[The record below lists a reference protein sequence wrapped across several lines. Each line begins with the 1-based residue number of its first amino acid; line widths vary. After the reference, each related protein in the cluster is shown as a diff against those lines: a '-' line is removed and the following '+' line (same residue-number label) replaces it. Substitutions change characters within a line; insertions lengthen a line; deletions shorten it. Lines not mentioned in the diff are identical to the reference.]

1 MSWVIKVPSSTSNL
15 GAGFDS
21 VGLALNLYLELT
33 VTTSDEW
40 EFVPTSPS
48 LEGTPTGKDNLIYEI
63 TEKVALKYSK
73 LDQLTPCRVEMKS
86 EIPLARGLG
95 SSATAIIAGI
105 ELANILLNL
114 DMTEDEKLQFATD
127 IEGHP
132 DNVAP
137 SLLGGCI
144 IGHYDGKVTYTKIP
158 VKGVTFVAVIP
169 SFELKTKDARA
180 VLPDTFS
187 FKESVQA
194 SGIANVSVAAICQ
207 GDWSTLGEMMKK
219 DYFHQPHRKSLISH
233 YDQLVNYLDEDAY
246 GVFLSG
252 AGPTMIA
259 VVDDKKVFSYLKM
272 WKADFPEFQWLP
284 LQVENSGSSVAPLP
298 TKVYQE

>member
-1 MSWVIKVPSSTSNL
+1 MSWSIKVPSSTSNL

-21 VGLALNLYLELT
+21 IGLALNLYLDLQ
-33 VTTSDEW
+33 VTEADQW
-40 EFVPTSPS
+40 EFVAGSEC
-48 LEGTPTGKDNLIYEI
+48 LEGIPTGKDNLVYEI
-63 TEKVALKYSK
+63 AEQVAEKFGLAG
-73 LDQLTPCRVEMKS
+73 QLPACRVDMKS

-105 ELANILLNL
+105 ELANMLLDL
-114 DMTEDEKLQFATD
+114 KLSDDDKLQIATD

-137 SLLGGCI
+137 SLLGGCV
-144 IGHYDGKVTYTKIP
+144 IGHYDGKVSYTQIP
-158 VKGVTFVAVIP
+158 VKGVTFVAMIP

-180 VLPDTFS
+180 VLPNQFT

-194 SGIANVSVAAICQ
+194 SSVANVSVAAICK
-207 GDWSTLGEMMKK
+207 GDWETLGEMMEK
-219 DYFHQPHRKSLISH
+219 DHFHQPYRKALIPH
-233 YDQLVNYLDEDAY
+233 YDELYYYLNEDAY

-259 VVDDKKVFSYLKM
+259 VVDDKKVFSLVKQ
-272 WKADFPEFQWLP
+272 WKADYPDYQLLP
-284 LQVENSGSSVAPLP
+284 LQVENYGSTVE
-298 TKVYQE
+298 KIREEIK

>member
-1 MSWVIKVPSSTSNL
+1 MSWSIKVPSSTSNL

-21 VGLALNLYLELT
+21 IGLALNLYLELH
-33 VTTSDEW
+33 VTEANKW
-40 EFVPTSPS
+40 EFIASS
-48 LEGTPTGKDNLIYEI
+48 ACLQGIPTGKDNLVYEI
-63 TEKVALKYSK
+63 AERVATQYGYP
-73 LDQLTPCRVEMKS
+73 DQMPACRVEMKS

-105 ELANILLNL
+105 ELANILLDL
-114 DMTEDEKLQFATD
+114 KLTDDDKLQIATD

-137 SLLGGCI
+137 SLLGGCVV
-144 IGHYDGKVTYTKIP
+144 GHYDGKVSYTRIP

-180 VLPDTFS
+180 VLPNQFT

-194 SGIANVSVAAICQ
+194 SSVANVSVAAICK
-207 GDWSTLGEMMKK
+207 GDWETLGEMMEK
-219 DYFHQPHRKSLISH
+219 DPFHQPYRKALIAH
-233 YDQLVNYLDEDAY
+233 YDELYSHLNEGAY

-259 VVDDKKVFSYLKM
+259 VVDDKKVFSLVKK
-272 WKADFPEFQWLP
+272 WKAEYPEYQWLP
-284 LQVENSGSSVAPLP
+284 LQVENTGSFVEQIREEI
-298 TKVYQE
+298 KK